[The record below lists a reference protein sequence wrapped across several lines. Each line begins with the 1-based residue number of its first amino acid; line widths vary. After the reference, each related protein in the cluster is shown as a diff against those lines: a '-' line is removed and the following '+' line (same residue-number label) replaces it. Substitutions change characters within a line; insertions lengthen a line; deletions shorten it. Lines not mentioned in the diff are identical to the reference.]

1 MTFLYDESGNVF
13 GFTYKDA
20 AYYYVKNL
28 QGDIIGILN
37 QAGEQI
43 TRYDYNAWGSPDMY
57 DGQDFGEVGEAN
69 PLRYRS
75 YYFDTET
82 YMYYLNSRYYHP
94 EYHRFISA
102 DSVLGANKDILSYN
116 LFTYCSNNPV
126 MFSDPSGMQSHYT
139 TSDPGE
145 AVGLIIGEF
154 LIRGAII
161 QEFIDRFHFE
171 PDIST
176 EVGYEVVRAIVY
188 MSVNFQWNIN
198 WSDLSSWI
206 ISIFFMALT
215 GTTAMTPENA
225 EIIKGIAT
233 NSGMVVGVLGTAS
246 DDRFTGN
253 DMVLLNLA
261 DIASVGASLAIGAA
275 GASIGGWPGII
286 AVIGLSGVVFLGR
299 KVYENILLSKQW
311 TAIPY

>member
-1 MTFLYDESGNVF
+1 MF

-102 DSVLGANKDILSYN
+102 DSVLGANGDVLSYN

-126 MFSDPSGMQSHYT
+126 MFSDPSGMKMEPTNNWLEAFLLALCEIEKMAFIYKLTERYDKNQSMY
-139 TSDPGE
+139 
-145 AVGLIIGEF
+145 VGDMRVFDYPNGYNTVVDEIFDGTLGIIGDIVSVLLTLLLGVAGGLEAIWGILSTQVPAMLF
-154 LIRGAII
+154 STFQTDLNKVLTDSQKIDLFILDGINVGVPLVVAVLGALNIWN
-161 QEFIDRFHFE
+161 
-171 PDIST
+171 PA
-176 EVGYEVVRAIVY
+176 GYAA
-188 MSVNFQWNIN
+188 
-198 WSDLSSWI
+198 LG
-206 ISIFFMALT
+206 ISIGTFF
-215 GTTAMTPENA
+215 GTSFVKNVYLKS
-225 EIIKGIAT
+225 IK
-233 NSGMVVGVLGTAS
+233 NQWHSVV
-246 DDRFTGN
+246 
-253 DMVLLNLA
+253 
-261 DIASVGASLAIGAA
+261 
-275 GASIGGWPGII
+275 
-286 AVIGLSGVVFLGR
+286 
-299 KVYENILLSKQW
+299 
-311 TAIPY
+311 